1 MSWPVD
7 NAVHM
12 LTSLT
17 DWLQDRIQITS
28 QLHIM
33 APQTNIEPML
43 VVEFGGANG
52 YSIEKSQFNWTE
64 QNNPTKPFPDQAY
77 DAGQWVDIPIVI
89 SLELSDT
96 QGEVFA
102 GRVML
107 ATMSA
112 ARFLYSGAMINIP
125 ISSINSTYTSVATGE
140 PVNFVMGGL
149 NARLMINE
157 VDSGVAIKY
166 DEPDDNGGMDFK
178 FIQTFSG
185 TYSFKVS
192 NRIYKDM
199 RLNNAN

>member
-33 APQTNIEPML
+33 APRTNIEPML
-43 VVEFGGANG
+43 VVEVGGANG
-52 YSIEKSQFNWTE
+52 HSIEKSQFNWTE
-64 QNNPTKPFPDQAY
+64 QNNPTKPFPEQAY
-77 DAGQWVDIPIVI
+77 DAGQWVDIPVKIL
-89 SLELSDT
+89 LELSDSE
-96 QGEVFA
+96 GGVFA
-102 GRVML
+102 GRALL
-107 ATMSA
+107 ASIST

-125 ISSINSTYTSVATGE
+125 ISSIDSTYTSVATGE

-149 NARLMINE
+149 NARLMIDS
-157 VDSGVAIKY
+157 VDDGMAFQYINP
-166 DEPDDNGGMDFK
+166 EDNDGMGFK
-178 FIQTFSG
+178 FIQTFLG